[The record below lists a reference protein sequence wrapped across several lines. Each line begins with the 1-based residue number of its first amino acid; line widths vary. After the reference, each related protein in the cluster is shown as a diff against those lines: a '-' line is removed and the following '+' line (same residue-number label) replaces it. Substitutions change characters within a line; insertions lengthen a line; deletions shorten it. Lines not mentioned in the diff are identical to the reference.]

1 MTWQVFREL
10 YLKVLLSVFTVIA
23 AMLLL
28 QGALNQLK
36 LRALVAEAT
45 SSRQQISASS
55 IERSVLQAEALG
67 FAINEM
73 TGLQDLIDRERAD
86 DPSIV
91 QIAIVSPIGTPLLSS
106 GGAQTTREETDRV
119 LRRVIGS
126 QERMTRFDAG
136 ERLYTGR
143 LLFDSSGA
151 IMGAIIIVAE
161 TDAYMSEATASLS
174 QMRLV
179 YLSIFV
185 VVALLLIPFVM
196 LQFAGIRHAFNVLD
210 PRAADDPHSREVD
223 SGSPEAAELQAMLKD
238 GAARMD
244 DLRGELDQLS
254 SKDISFKGLPS

>member
-1 MTWQVFREL
+1 MEWQVFREL
-10 YLKVLLSVFTVIA
+10 YLKVLLSVFTVIV

-55 IERSVLQAEALG
+55 IEGSVLQAEALG
-67 FAINEM
+67 FAIDEM
-73 TGLQDLIDRERAD
+73 TGLQDLIDRERAE

-106 GGAQTTREETDRV
+106 GNADTTPEESERV
-119 LRRVIGS
+119 LRRVIGA
-126 QERMTRFDAG
+126 QEKMTRIDAG

-151 IMGAIIIVAE
+151 IMGAIVIVAE
-161 TDAYMSEATASLS
+161 TDAYMSDAQASLS

-185 VVALLLIPFVM
+185 FVALLLVPFVM
-196 LQFAGIRHAFNVLD
+196 LQFAGVRHAFKMLD
-210 PRAADDPHSREVD
+210 PRAVD
-223 SGSPEAAELQAMLKD
+223 TPDLYQTASGSPESAELQTMLKD
-238 GAARMD
+238 GAAQLD
-244 DLRGELDQLS
+244 ALRGELDQISNQELGSKGLS
-254 SKDISFKGLPS
+254 S

>member
-1 MTWQVFREL
+1 MEWQIFREL
-10 YLKVLLSVFTVIA
+10 YLKVLLSVFIVIV

-45 SSRQQISASS
+45 SSRQQISASA
-55 IERSVLQAEALG
+55 IEGSVLQAEALG
-67 FAINEM
+67 FAIDEM
-73 TGLQDLIDRERAD
+73 TGLQDLIDRERAE

-106 GGAQTTREETDRV
+106 GRAATTAGESERV

-126 QERMTRFDAG
+126 QEKMTRIDAG

-151 IMGAIIIVAE
+151 IMGAIVIAAE
-161 TDAYMSEATASLS
+161 TEAYMADAKASLV

-185 VVALLLIPFVM
+185 LVAVLLVPFVM

-210 PRAADDPHSREVD
+210 PRAADAPDFRETD
-223 SGSPEAAELQAMLKD
+223 SGSPESAELQVMLKE
-238 GAARMD
+238 GTTKVEE
-244 DLRGELDQLS
+244 LRGELDQISSQELGSKGLS
-254 SKDISFKGLPS
+254 S

>member
-1 MTWQVFREL
+1 MEWQVFREL
-10 YLKVLLSVFTVIA
+10 YLKVLLSVFTVIV

-67 FAINEM
+67 FAIDEM

-91 QIAIVSPIGTPLLSS
+91 QIAIVSPIGAPLLSS
-106 GGAQTTREETDRV
+106 GSAETTREENDRV

-151 IMGAIIIVAE
+151 IMGAIVIVAE
-161 TDAYMSEATASLS
+161 TDAYMAEATASLS

-185 VVALLLIPFVM
+185 FVAVLLVPFVM

-210 PRAADDPHSREVD
+210 PRAADAPDFRERD
-223 SGSPEAAELQAMLKD
+223 GGSPEAAELQAMLKE
-238 GAARMD
+238 GAAKVD
-244 DLRGELDQLS
+244 ELRGELDKISSQELGSKGLS
-254 SKDISFKGLPS
+254 S